1 VRIGDKSDDAP
12 LFVNRRGRPFTGSA
26 IRLLFDRLKVRTGI
40 ADLCAHMLRY
50 TWATNYNRSPTRNT
64 RQRSGLREISEAG
77 SRPSRQNRGMRTLLS
92 EQYAPITS
100 SIGFLRLDLDK
111 AVGAL
116 MAWRT
121 ALGRDPRKEERPEG
135 FPECLLALEPLVG
148 GGDPRELFVE
158 TNGPWTAYFDCGL
171 NGTDPVP
178 PTSFLASAAGCDG
191 LAVMAT
197 PHITHDGAIRRYGGV
212 QFQLFGPHQ
221 THFIN
226 YVRTISVAN
235 DDGWRF
241 DVSGEPQPF
250 EDQTAYTRTRVRDRF
265 TSQMLAD
272 YCLALGID
280 VFNAAAY
287 GPRAVLVRSLVKL
300 PTEPLFMSLRDA
312 QVRLGIVPGE
322 ADALPG

>member
-1 VRIGDKSDDAP
+1 VQCPPFDVGPTDEPPPSDVLRSERTRTDERADSPVTEAECTRCFGNGDVLTTLFHVCKTIPVPEWLCNRAAP
-12 LFVNRRGRPFTGSA
+12 ASRRV
-26 IRLLFDRLKVRTGI
+26 KI
-40 ADLCAHMLRY
+40 A
-50 TWATNYNRSPTRNT
+50 
-64 RQRSGLREISEAG
+64 E
-77 SRPSRQNRGMRTLLS
+77 MRTLLS

-111 AVGAL
+111 AVAAL
-116 MAWRT
+116 VGWRV

-148 GGDPRELFVE
+148 GGDPRELFVA

-171 NGTDPVP
+171 NGTDAMP
-178 PTSFLASAAGCDG
+178 PMSFLARAVGCDG
-191 LAVMAT
+191 LAVT
-197 PHITHDGAIRRYGGV
+197 SIPHISVGGAVRRYGAV
-212 QFQLFGPHQ
+212 QFELFGPHQ
-221 THFIN
+221 THFLN

-241 DVSGEPQPF
+241 DISGEPQPF

-272 YCLALGID
+272 YCSALGID

-300 PTEPLFMSLRDA
+300 PDEPLIMSLRDA
-312 QVRLGIVPGE
+312 QVRAGIVPGE
-322 ADALPG
+322 ADGLPG